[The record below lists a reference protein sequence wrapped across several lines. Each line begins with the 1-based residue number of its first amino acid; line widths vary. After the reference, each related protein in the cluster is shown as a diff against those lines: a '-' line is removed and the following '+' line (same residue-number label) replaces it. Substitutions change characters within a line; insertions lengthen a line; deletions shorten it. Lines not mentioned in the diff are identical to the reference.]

1 MKMCTMKDD
10 KDLCLTIYNDG
21 FGLVSERRAVK
32 MTGDEMRIQYLDVAQ
47 RMEVE
52 SLRIE
57 GLDVVEVNYEY
68 DLVNKTKLLGKYVGE
83 MVYLKVKDLP
93 QKREC
98 RLLSAANGLIL
109 EDTMT
114 GEVLVDPEGE
124 LILPKL
130 PEGLLARPA
139 LIFQLRPCKTE
150 EVGVSY
156 LTKGLSWE
164 AHYVAELKGETL
176 GLDAWVE
183 IHNESGISFANTRL
197 KLLAGE
203 VNRVLKTLILK
214 ECVYSSVHEERAS
227 DFEEKSFSDYH
238 LYTMQGTTTLKDNQ
252 SKQVRL
258 FGTNSVPYRRYYEV
272 APYSEDVQIVIEMN
286 NKAGDGLGMPFPAG
300 TFKVYQRDETDGGL
314 TLVGED
320 QIGHTP
326 KDEIIRLY
334 IGEAFELQCERK
346 CLNKRNDRGIRW
358 EQWQITLKNHKKEP
372 ALIQVLH
379 RIPGTAD
386 VERASHVWKR
396 LEAEELLFEVEV
408 KPGAVEDINFTVVV
422 DERVHV
428 IRHLEKDKP
437 ESKKM
442 GEVERR

>member
-10 KDLCLTIYNDG
+10 RDLCLTVYNDG
-21 FGLVSERRAVK
+21 FGLLSERRAVK
-32 MTGDEMRIQYLDVAQ
+32 LAGDETRIQYLDVAQ

-57 GLDVVEVNYEY
+57 GLDVAEVNYEY
-68 DLVNKTKLLGKYVGE
+68 DLVDKAKLLGKYVGE
-83 MVYLKVKDLP
+83 RVYLKAKDLP

-98 RLLSAANGLIL
+98 RLLSAGRGLIL
-109 EDTMT
+109 EDIAT

-124 LILPKL
+124 LVLPKL
-130 PEGLLARPA
+130 PDGLLARPA
-139 LIFQLRPCKTE
+139 LIFQLRPCETE
-150 EVGVSY
+150 EIGVSY

-164 AHYVAELKGETL
+164 ANYVAELKGETL

-183 IHNESGISFANTRL
+183 IHNESGITFTDTRL

-203 VNRVLKTLILK
+203 VNRVIKALNL
-214 ECVYSSVHEERAS
+214 EQRVYSSVREERPS
-227 DFEEKSFSDYH
+227 GFEEKSFSDYH
-238 LYTMQGTTTLKDNQ
+238 LYTLQGTTTLKDNQ
-252 SKQVRL
+252 AKQVRL
-258 FGTNSVPYRRYYEV
+258 FGAHNVPYRRYYEV
-272 APYSEDVQIVIEMN
+272 VPYSEDVQIVIEMD

-300 TFKVYQRDETDGGL
+300 TFKVYQRDETDGSL

-334 IGEAFELQCERK
+334 IGEAFDLQCERK
-346 CLNKRNDRGIRW
+346 CLNKRNDRGVRR
-358 EQWQITLKNHKKEP
+358 EQWQITLKNHKEES
-372 ALIQVLH
+372 ALIRVLH

-386 VERASHVWKR
+386 VEKVSHAWKR
-396 LEAEELLFEVEV
+396 PKADELLFTVEL
-408 KPGAVEDINFTVVV
+408 KPGAVEDIGFTVVV

-428 IRHLEKDKP
+428 IRHLEKEKP
-437 ESKKM
+437 E
-442 GEVERR
+442 